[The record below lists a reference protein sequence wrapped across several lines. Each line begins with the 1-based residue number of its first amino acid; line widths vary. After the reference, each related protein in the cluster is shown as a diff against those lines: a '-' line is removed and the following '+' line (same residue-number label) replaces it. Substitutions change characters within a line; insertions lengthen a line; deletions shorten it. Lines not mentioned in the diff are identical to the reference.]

1 MTTSAPAGVLAG
13 SRRVDVIGLRSTGRR
28 ERYLRIRV
36 PFGMA
41 IGLALGLVLVVPFR
55 LALVRAVELPLAV
68 LLGARR

>member
-1 MTTSAPAGVLAG
+1 MLAG
-13 SRRVDVIGLRSTGRR
+13 SRRVDVIGLRSTRRR

-41 IGLALGLVLVVPFR
+41 LGLAAGLVLVVPFR

-68 LLGARR
+68 LLRARP

>member
-1 MTTSAPAGVLAG
+1 M
-13 SRRVDVIGLRSTGRR
+13 GRR

-41 IGLALGLVLVVPFR
+41 FGLALGLVLVVPFR